1 MPIRAKAE
9 PANRQPTANRAVR
22 NNRTTLP
29 IREHEDVNTYT
40 SPTDGSRP
48 SGQRTSMSVIEDRE
62 GLDNL
67 LSGFGILPEQYS
79 LFRGNFPARSPE
91 VTLMCA
97 VLEDAMICFKGQ
109 LLSRTRQARR
119 LGREAEEWLF
129 NDDSRWI
136 FSFASICGVLDLD
149 ADYIRKGLKLM
160 RQQSEHPLEH
170 AAAMAAEV
178 TRRVA

>member
-1 MPIRAKAE
+1 MRIRAKAE
-9 PANRQPTANRAVR
+9 PFNRQPTASRAVQS
-22 NNRTTLP
+22 TTLP
-29 IREHEDVNTYT
+29 IREREDVNTYT
-40 SPTDGSRP
+40 SLTDGSRY
-48 SGQRTSMSVIEDRE
+48 SGQTTSMPVIDDRE
-62 GLDNL
+62 GLDNV
-67 LSGFGILPEQYS
+67 LSGFGILLEQDF
-79 LFRGNFPARSPE
+79 LFRGSFAARSPE

-109 LLSRTRQARR
+109 FLSRTRQAQR
-119 LGREAEEWLF
+119 LGREAEEWIL

-149 ADYIRKGLKLM
+149 PDYIRKGLKLM
-160 RQQSEHPLEH
+160 RQQSQHPLEH